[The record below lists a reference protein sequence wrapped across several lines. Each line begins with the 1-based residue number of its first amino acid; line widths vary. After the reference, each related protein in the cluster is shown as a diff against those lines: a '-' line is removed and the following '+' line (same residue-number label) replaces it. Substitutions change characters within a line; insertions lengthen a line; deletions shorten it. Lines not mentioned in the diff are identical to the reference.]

1 MTNNKT
7 LSAEEMAALFRCK
20 MAEVSGAID
29 RILADLARVT
39 AERDSTERALYL
51 AIETH
56 SVDQR
61 QIERLVKY
69 YMEQA
74 RGPQKEGGE
83 HER

>member
-7 LSAEEMAALFRCK
+7 PSADELAALFRRK
-20 MAEVSGAID
+20 MAEVDDAVV
-29 RILADLARVT
+29 RLQAELARVT
-39 AERDSTERALYL
+39 AERDAAKRALYL

-56 SVDQR
+56 SVDPR

-74 RGPQKEGGE
+74 RGPQKEE
-83 HER
+83 